1 MQGLDCNLDPDWF
14 ENLPLQPPNAFL
26 LQAEENPNPM
36 ILPDQ
41 DLVFDAGSE
50 LNIDMDNDDGNED
63 EELALVGD
71 EEEDFEG

>member
-1 MQGLDCNLDPDWF
+1 MHALDCNLNQDWF
-14 ENLPLQPPNAFL
+14 ENPLQPPNAFL
-26 LQAEENPNPM
+26 QPEENPNPM

-41 DLVFDAGSE
+41 DLLFDAGSE

-71 EEEDFEG
+71 EEDF